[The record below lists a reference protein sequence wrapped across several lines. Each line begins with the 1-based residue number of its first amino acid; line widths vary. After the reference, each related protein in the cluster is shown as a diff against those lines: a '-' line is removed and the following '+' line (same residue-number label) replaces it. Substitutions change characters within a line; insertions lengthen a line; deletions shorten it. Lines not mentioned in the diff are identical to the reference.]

1 MYKSLSKIND
11 IRIYF
16 LLFSFPKL
24 LERPNYF
31 NVPSLYFRAFLEGDS
46 TLHFTQIVS
55 TRTFEFAQA
64 LVRAAT
70 VFVRCPGQSS
80 LSYLA

>member
-31 NVPSLYFRAFLEGDS
+31 NVPSLYFRAFLEGNPN
-46 TLHFTQIVS
+46 TILTQIVWSS
-55 TRTFEFAQA
+55 TLPVPKLTMA
-64 LVRAAT
+64 LRNSQ
-70 VFVRCPGQSS
+70 CD
-80 LSYLA
+80 